1 MKLRAA
7 WGVFTLGRQA
17 ETQRGREAERLKRP
31 RRRGAEGAAAEAEA
45 RGREL
50 GRGTRRI
57 VTVVRM
63 TWASNLSDILFGD
76 LGRSG
81 DILSE
86 LSLPNNAGLQ
96 SLRHFVGGDGEV
108 W

>member
-1 MKLRAA
+1 
-7 WGVFTLGRQA
+7 
-17 ETQRGREAERLKRP
+17 
-31 RRRGAEGAAAEAEA
+31 
-45 RGREL
+45 
-50 GRGTRRI
+50 
-57 VTVVRM
+57 M

-81 DILSE
+81 DISSE